1 MVSTAKIGND
11 KKKQI
16 WAGDQIEAVEKIPWR
31 NKKQRTL
38 PYTYPGYR
46 RLPRLTPRPLT
57 ALPLFVTAP
66 PAPYPPLLPPL
77 TPP

>member
-38 PYTYPGYR
+38 LYTYPDTAVY
-46 RLPRLTPRPLT
+46 PRSPH
-57 ALPLFVTAP
+57 AHSP
-66 PAPYPPLLPPL
+66 PFPSLSPHPLPPIRPYS
-77 TPP
+77 PP